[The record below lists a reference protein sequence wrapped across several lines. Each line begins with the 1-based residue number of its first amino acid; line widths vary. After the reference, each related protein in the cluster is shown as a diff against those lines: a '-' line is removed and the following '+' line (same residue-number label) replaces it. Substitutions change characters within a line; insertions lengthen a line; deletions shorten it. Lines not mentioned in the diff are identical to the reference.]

1 MTIYLN
7 GKEEKIEEY
16 TSLAKLLEVKKIRP
30 EVVTVEVNGEIIK
43 REDYSKKT
51 LKEGDKLEFVYYMG
65 GGGSNREQRTEDR
78 EQKTEVAKN
87 VLELIGNT
95 PIVRLNRIVKHGMA
109 QILAKLES
117 FNPGGSVKD
126 RICLSMIEDAENKGL
141 IEPGSTI
148 IEPTSG
154 NTGIGLAMVCAV
166 KGYRCILTMPETMS
180 LERIYI
186 LKSYGAEVVL
196 TPGVEGMTGSIKKAE
211 QLLKKIPNSFM
222 PQQFKNSANP
232 QIHRKTT
239 AKEILEAID
248 SKIDAFVA
256 GVGTGGTITG
266 VGEVLKKKNPNIKIV
281 AVEPKTSAVLSGES
295 PGPHKIQG
303 IGAGFIPDVLNR
315 GIIDEIIKV
324 DDNDAFRTSRKLAK
338 EEGIF
343 CGISA
348 GAAVW
353 ASLKVAEELG
363 KDKVIVVIL
372 PDTGER
378 YFSMEQYF
386 EA

>member
-1 MTIYLN
+1 MAITIFLN
-7 GKEEKIEEY
+7 GKKEEIEND
-16 TSLAKLLEVKKIRP
+16 TSISALLAAKKIRP
-30 EVVTVEVNGEIIK
+30 EVVTVELNNEIIGK
-43 REDYSKKT
+43 DKYQT
-51 LKEGDKLEFVYYMG
+51 TQLKPNDRLKFVYYMG
-65 GGGSNREQRTEDR
+65 GGSPFSDR
-78 EQKTEVAKN
+78 VAEN
-87 VLELIGNT
+87 VLELIGQT
-95 PIVRLNRIVKHGMA
+95 PMVRLNKIAGKGSA
-109 QILAKLES
+109 EILAKLES

-126 RICLSMIEDAENKGL
+126 RICLSMIEDAESKGL
-141 IEPGSTI
+141 LKPGATI

-154 NTGIGLAMVCAV
+154 NTGIGLAMISAV

-196 TPGVEGMTGSIKKAE
+196 TAGADGMLGSIKKAE
-211 QLLKKIPNSFM
+211 ELLKKIPNSFM
-222 PQQFKNSANP
+222 PQQFKNEANP
-232 QIHRKTT
+232 EIHRKTT
-239 AKEILEAID
+239 AKEILSVTD
-248 SKIDAFVA
+248 GKIDAFVA

-266 VGEVLKKKNPNIKIV
+266 VGEVLKKNNPKIKIV
-281 AVEPKTSAVLSGES
+281 AVEPTTSAVLSGKE

-315 GIIDEIIKV
+315 DIIDQIIQV
-324 DDNDAFRTSRKLAK
+324 NDNDAFGTARRLAK
-338 EEGIF
+338 EEGLF
-343 CGISA
+343 VGISA

-353 ASLKVAEELG
+353 AALKVAKDLG
-363 KDKVIVVIL
+363 ENKRVVVIL